1 MSVWWLAR
9 RLTIA
14 LIGLLV
20 CLPLPARATGVG
32 ALFESDE
39 LSCFKVPSVV
49 SDYRG
54 TVIAVVEQRFSYRS
68 IDFAAYMAMQ
78 RAGQLRHDTALR
90 CPDAGFTNLVARR
103 STDHGQTWSEVSLI
117 VDHRSFLAPDY
128 RVALAGNPTLVFV
141 PQSKQLL
148 LLFTVARTRGNDNSA
163 PCIRAKWAPQPACQD
178 VPADQE
184 TWITRSDDMG
194 VTWSAPQPLNLLDP
208 PIQDLQR
215 PGPGHGIV
223 LPSGRIVVG
232 AYPNLLLSDDGG
244 KCWRYG
250 AATAAKSETSVV
262 LLDDGSVWSSVRL
275 QGKPL
280 QEVVDQN
287 GRSTWRLS
295 AYSNS
300 DGESYDRIV
309 PDDRLPV
316 PRVHIGL
323 LRFAPIAARPATI
336 VASFPSPRSISDP
349 PDVNAD
355 RYRLMVAVADGTAAQ
370 FRGRF
375 VHAGPA
381 GYSDLADIGHCRIG
395 ILYEGAPTIE
405 PVLGTRSH
413 ARYVLWKTINLAVF
427 NRCVERRTCFKL
439 VRPLPRRFYD

>member
-1 MSVWWLAR
+1 MSVWCLAR
-9 RLTIA
+9 RLTIV

-20 CLPLPARATGVG
+20 FLPDPGRATDS

-39 LSCFKVPSVV
+39 LSCFKIPAVA
-49 SDYRG
+49 SDNRG

-68 IDFAAYMAMQ
+68 IDFAAYAAMQ
-78 RAGQLRHDTALR
+78 RAGQLHHDTALR

-103 STDHGQTWSEVSLI
+103 STDHGQTWSEMSLI

-163 PCIRAKWAPQPACQD
+163 PCIRAKWGPQPECHD

-184 TWITRSDDMG
+184 TWMTSSGDMG
-194 VTWSAPQPLNLLDP
+194 VTWSPPQPLNLLDP

-244 KCWRYG
+244 NGWRYG
-250 AATAAKSETSVV
+250 AATAAKSETAVV
-262 LLDDGSVWSSVRL
+262 LLDRGSVWSSVRL
-275 QGKPL
+275 QGTPL
-280 QEVVDQN
+280 QAVVEQN
-287 GRSTWRLS
+287 GPSTWRLS

-300 DGESYDRIV
+300 DGETDDRIL
-309 PDDRLPV
+309 PDDRLPI
-316 PRVHIGL
+316 PQVHVGL
-323 LRFAPIAARPATI
+323 LRMAPTAARPAM
-336 VASFPSPRSISDP
+336 VVMSFPSPRVISDP
-349 PDVNAD
+349 PDLNAD
-355 RYRLMVAVADGTAAQ
+355 RHRLLVAVADGTAGQ

-381 GYSDLADIGHCRIG
+381 GYSDLAAIGPSRVGVLH
-395 ILYEGAPTIE
+395 EGAPAIE
-405 PVLGTRSH
+405 PVLGTRSY

-427 NRCVERRTCFKL
+427 DRCVERRTCFDL
-439 VRPLPRRFYD
+439 VRPLPRRVYD